1 VANLPEV
8 VLNKQQRRQK
18 LNFALRMSNT
28 ILIVEDESNL
38 ANTIALN
45 LKAEGY
51 QSLMARSGKEAKDI
65 LEKSIANIDLV
76 MLDVMLP
83 DASGFELCKQIKKTR
98 SELPVIFLTAKN
110 QSFDKIE
117 GLKLGAD
124 DYITKPFDLEELL
137 LRIRN
142 LLKRANKIGD
152 SIYKFSNG
160 EIHFSTFEIFT
171 HNKEK
176 ISLSKREMGLLE
188 LLTRQANKVISRDEI
203 IEKLWSADENP
214 SSRTIDNYVLNFRK
228 YFEPNPKE
236 PRHFHSVRGVGYK
249 FTD

>member
-1 VANLPEV
+1 MN
-8 VLNKQQRRQK
+8 
-18 LNFALRMSNT
+18 ST
-28 ILIVEDESNL
+28 ILIVEDEANL
-38 ANTIALN
+38 ANTISLN

-51 QSLMARSGKEAKDI
+51 TALLARNGKEAKAI
-65 LEKSIANIDLV
+65 LSSSLAAIDLV

-83 DASGFELCKQIKKTR
+83 DASGFELCKQIKNART
-98 SELPVIFLTAKN
+98 EVPVIFLTAKN

-142 LLKRANKIGD
+142 LLKRATKPSEGMF
-152 SIYKFSNG
+152 KFKNG
-160 EIHFSTFEIFT
+160 EVHFSTFEIV
-171 HNKEK
+171 NQAGER

-236 PRHFHSVRGVGYK
+236 PIHFHSVRGVGYK